1 MDPKKAFG
9 GLVLILALLWLIGRI
24 ASTPSRAANT
34 GISGDSSSQ
43 TVPHDKWVVREET
56 SPMDSSKIVILTL
69 NAENTISSVTGD
81 RKPSLL
87 IRCKEGKTDT
97 YVSTGVPASV
107 EEDIEGGPS
116 EDHHVRL
123 RFDENPPITDR
134 WVEATNHGG
143 LFATD
148 GISAAKQI
156 AGAHKLA
163 FEFTPFDAN
172 PATIQFDLNSLSSH
186 LQMVADAC
194 KWSLN

>member
-1 MDPKKAFG
+1 MDPKKVFG
-9 GLVLILALLWLIGRI
+9 ALILILALLWGIGRI
-24 ASTPSRAANT
+24 ISTPSKASNIRT
-34 GISGDSSSQ
+34 SGDSSSQ
-43 TVPHDKWVVREET
+43 SVPQDKWVVKEET
-56 SPMDSSKIVILTL
+56 SPMDSSKTVILTL
-69 NAENTISSVTGD
+69 NAENTIPSVTGD
-81 RKPSLL
+81 RKPSLI

-97 YVSTGVPASV
+97 YVSTGVAASV
-107 EEDIEGGPS
+107 EEDIDGGPS
-116 EDHHVRL
+116 DDHHIRL

-156 AGAHKLA
+156 AGAQKLT

-172 PATIQFDLNSLSSH
+172 PATIQFDLKSLSSH